1 MISGDE
7 LVAKSDKMFHHHG
20 DILIKVFSVLVALVL
35 LGLYFLTTSQA
46 PFENTTD
53 EIQKTTK

>member
-7 LVAKSDKMFHHHG
+7 LIAKSDKMFHHHG

-35 LGLYFLTTSQA
+35 LGLWFLSTQQFPSGNTS
-46 PFENTTD
+46 N
-53 EIQKTTK
+53 EIQQVIQ